1 MCGKGWSGCDALCNV
16 VVGGA
21 AIFRGFVYTGA
32 AAGENSQSSAFA
44 RRK

>member
-21 AIFRGFVYTGA
+21 AIFGGFVYIPVLPG
-32 AAGENSQSSAFA
+32 GKFSEFGIC
-44 RRK
+44 